1 MSVARARPA
10 ALPDASG
17 HFGRFGGRFVPETL
31 MQPLVDLE
39 KAYRAARADPRVP
52 RRQRGVGPNNPGPAT
67 PLGIRCRF
75 SGRPRR
81 CGSISSATAR

>member
-39 KAYRAARADPRVP
+39 KAYRAARGAARVR
-52 RRQRGVGPNNPGPAT
+52 RRQRELVTTYAGRRYYDEGNTGAPPTESPQPAH
-67 PLGIRCRF
+67 
-75 SGRPRR
+75 
-81 CGSISSATAR
+81 

>member
-1 MSVARARPA
+1 VSVARARPA

-39 KAYRAARADPRVP
+39 KAYRAAGAPPRVRP
-52 RRQRGVGPNNPGPAT
+52 RQRVLLKNKPGPAT
-67 PLGIRCRF
+67 VPMM
-75 SGRPRR
+75 
-81 CGSISSATAR
+81 